1 MHTSNLSNYLYQKA
15 SIGKIPLNGTFE
27 LSPVC
32 NFACRMCYVR
42 KTPAQLRQEGK
53 GLIPWQD
60 WLALAKQCR
69 EAGMLYLL
77 LTGGE
82 PFLYPGFRQLYRALH
97 EMGFLLHI
105 NTNGTL
111 IDAETVEWLK
121 EAAPSR
127 VNITLY
133 GASPETYQRI
143 CGRADGFQRALNAI
157 RMIKEAGIPVVINA
171 SMIPENE
178 CDLEK
183 ILAIGKDLGLNTRM
197 STYMFPPVRRDRES
211 MDSRFTPE
219 QAAQMFLRRCRFQ
232 YSAEDYE
239 QMIRSKADKMNRR
252 QADGNDWCADSEFM
266 RCRAGRSS
274 FWINWEGKMTAC
286 GMLDFPLA
294 VEPFREPFLDCWMR
308 LTDAVRSTPVLRSC
322 AGCDKRD
329 ICNPCVATIH
339 GETGT
344 VDQRAPYLCRMSEH
358 IFELIEQ
365 ELNVDDRQKED

>member
-15 SIGKIPLNGTFE
+15 SIRKIPLNGTFE

-42 KTPAQLRQEGK
+42 KTPAQIRAEGK
-53 GLIPWQD
+53 KLIPWQD
-60 WLALAKQCR
+60 WLELAKECR

-97 EMGFLLHI
+97 DMGFLLHI

-111 IDAETVEWLK
+111 IDEETVQWLK

-143 CGRADGFQRALNAI
+143 CGHADGFEKTVNAI

-183 ILAIGKDLGLNTRM
+183 ILAIGKELGLNTRM

-211 MDSRFTPE
+211 VDSRFTPE
-219 QAAQMFLRRCRFQ
+219 QAAQMFLRRCRCQ
-232 YSAEDYE
+232 YPPETYE
-239 QMIRSKADKMNRR
+239 QMLRR
-252 QADGNDWCADSEFM
+252 QTAHRSPEQPGDGDWGVNEEFM

-286 GMLDFPLA
+286 GMLDFPL
-294 VEPFREPFLDCWMR
+294 VVYPFRERFLEGWLR
-308 LTDAVRSTPVLRSC
+308 LTDTVRTTPVLRGC
-322 AGCDKRD
+322 AGCDKRE

-339 GETGT
+339 AETGSI
-344 VDQRAPYLCRMSEH
+344 DEKAPYLCRMSEQVYD
-358 IFELIEQ
+358 LMKQ
-365 ELNVDDRQKED
+365 ELESYDRQA